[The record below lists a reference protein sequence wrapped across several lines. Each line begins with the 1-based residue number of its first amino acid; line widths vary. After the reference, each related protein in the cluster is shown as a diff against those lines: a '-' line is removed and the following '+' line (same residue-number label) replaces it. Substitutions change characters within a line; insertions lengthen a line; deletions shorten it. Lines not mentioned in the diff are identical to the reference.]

1 MRRVRSLALALA
13 ALALAAAGGVLAGC
27 GGAPSVQQAVQAEC
41 ARDADACVEVGV
53 GRPIYLGTLLFEADS
68 AGLDSKRAVDLAV
81 DYLDGVFDGEAGEL
95 LGHPVA
101 VLAEAE
107 DCTPKGGIAGAKRL
121 LLEPDLVAVIGT
133 TCSAASYAAA
143 AKVLSEKDVL
153 LVSPSNTSPLL
164 TDPAKHERFYFRT
177 AFNDLIQGAAVAAF
191 VREKLGAKTA
201 GIISIPDPYST
212 TLGDAF
218 ADRFWRDGGRVVA
231 EASMP
236 LRGSPERAVAKMAAA
251 RPQVIFLPIFAPA
264 CPAAVRA
271 IRATP
276 ALANTRIVVSEAC
289 QTRDALGALGAAANG
304 VYASGPD
311 AGDLRSD
318 PFYSRFFIPA
328 YRRAYGEAP
337 PTVFHATTYDAAN
350 LLFGAIRRAS
360 VKLPGGRLL
369 IDRAALRRAML
380 DIEGY
385 AGMSGTLTCVP
396 NGDCAQAARIS
407 VYRAPAWPQ
416 ARPGARPVFSRSFT
430 LAEVAASG

>member
-1 MRRVRSLALALA
+1 MMWRRVLALGSA
-13 ALALAAAGGVLAGC
+13 ALALATTGALLSGC
-27 GGAPSVQQAVQAEC
+27 GGEPSAQQAVQAEC
-41 ARDADACVEVGV
+41 ARDANACVEVGV

-81 DYLDGVFDGEAGEL
+81 DYLDGQFDGEAGEL

-101 VLAEAE
+101 LLAESE

-133 TCSAASYAAA
+133 TCSAASFDAA
-143 AKVLSEKDVL
+143 AKVLSAKDVL
-153 LVSPSNTSPLL
+153 LISPSNTSPLL
-164 TDPAKHERFYFRT
+164 TDPKKHERFYFRT

-191 VREKLGAKTA
+191 VKEKLGAKTA
-201 GIISIPDPYST
+201 GIISVPDAYSK
-212 TLGDAF
+212 TLGEAF
-218 ADRFWRDGGRVVA
+218 ADRFWRDGGKVVA
-231 EASMP
+231 EASMA
-236 LRGSPERAVAKMAAA
+236 LRGSPAQAVATMATA
-251 RPQVIFLPIFAPA
+251 RPDVIFLPTFAPA

-276 ALANTRIVVSEAC
+276 ALANARIVVSEAC
-289 QTRDALGALGAAANG
+289 QTRDALKDLGATADG
-304 VYASGPD
+304 IYASGPD
-311 AGDLRSD
+311 AGDLRAD
-318 PFYSRFFIPA
+318 PFYSRYFIPA
-328 YRRAYGEAP
+328 YRKAYGEAP

-360 VKLPGGRLL
+360 VQLPGGRLL

-380 DIEGY
+380 DVEGY
-385 AGMSGTLTCVP
+385 KGMSGILTCVP
-396 NGDCAQAARIS
+396 NGDCAQGARIS

-416 ARPGARPVFSRSFT
+416 LRPGARPVFSRSFT